1 MRFECFFGIYK
12 CGHVKNEN
20 KTSKQINK
28 NTIMIQVKL
37 FRESEPFGKSLF
49 EEQINQFLQENA
61 TTIKVIDIKYAMA
74 SPHLSD
80 AFWTAMVIY
89 ETL

>member
-1 MRFECFFGIYK
+1 M
-12 CGHVKNEN
+12 
-20 KTSKQINK
+20 TQI
-28 NTIMIQVKL
+28 KL
-37 FRESEPFGKSLF
+37 FKVDDPLGKSIL
-49 EEQINQFLQENA
+49 EEQVNQFLQENA

>member
-1 MRFECFFGIYK
+1 MWACE
-12 CGHVKNEN
+12 NEN

-61 TTIKVIDIKYAMA
+61 TTIKVINIKYTAEC
-74 SPHLSD
+74 PR
-80 AFWTAMVIY
+80 AFTHWTVMVIY

>member
-1 MRFECFFGIYK
+1 M
-12 CGHVKNEN
+12 
-20 KTSKQINK
+20 TQI
-28 NTIMIQVKL
+28 KL
-37 FRESEPFGKSLF
+37 FRMSEPLGRSML

>member
-1 MRFECFFGIYK
+1 MWACVSEK
-12 CGHVKNEN
+12 S
-20 KTSKQINK
+20 TSKQINK

-37 FRESEPFGKSLF
+37 FRESEPLGKSLF

>member
-1 MRFECFFGIYK
+1 M
-12 CGHVKNEN
+12 
-20 KTSKQINK
+20 TQI
-28 NTIMIQVKL
+28 KL
-37 FRESEPFGKSLF
+37 FRMSEPLGRSML

-61 TTIKVIDIKYAMA
+61 TIIKVIDIKYAMA

-89 ETL
+89 EAL

>member
-1 MRFECFFGIYK
+1 M
-12 CGHVKNEN
+12 KNEN

-28 NTIMIQVKL
+28 NTIMKQVKL
-37 FRESEPFGKSLF
+37 FRECEPFGKSLF